1 MGTVRLGHANRL
13 ELDLKFRGDKRTSLL
28 QQAIVKIFIFKA
40 RAASDWMTTQKMVL
54 SDKLTRER
62 EREREEE
69 EENEKRGK
77 GGKRMGENGGEIE
90 V

>member
-1 MGTVRLGHANRL
+1 MGTALGHASRL

-28 QQAIVKIFIFKA
+28 QQTIVKIFVLKA

-62 EREREEE
+62 ERKKKREGKEGREWGKMEERE
-69 EENEKRGK
+69 RSIG
-77 GGKRMGENGGEIE
+77 R
-90 V
+90 